1 MSNNVTKAIIPV
13 AGYGTR
19 RLPLTKAIEK
29 CMIPIGNRPVIDFVV
44 EDCIK
49 AGITEIIFVVSEQA
63 SQLKAYYSRNFALE
77 QHLEKKGNTD
87 MIKIIQ
93 PPEGIEFKYVT
104 QPDGKY
110 GTTVPVWLCREYI
123 NPDEQVLVVM
133 GDQFFYREDGGSN
146 AADLIKIVAE
156 RGATSG
162 LLGVN
167 VPREEVKKYGVIEQD
182 LEGWYKRIV
191 EHPDPETAPSTL
203 NNASIYLFEPKV
215 FEYLDKNI
223 NNPQDGEY
231 MIIDAIND
239 YMSGGNR
246 LAVGEAQGKYLDSGN
261 VEGWLYAN
269 NFIAERKSV

>member
-1 MSNNVTKAIIPV
+1 MNKKPTKVIIPV

-29 CMIPIGNRPVIDFVV
+29 CMVPIGNRPVIDFVV
-44 EDCIK
+44 EDCIR
-49 AGITEIIFVVSEQA
+49 AGIKEIIFVVSEQA
-63 SQLKAYYSRNFALE
+63 SQLKAYYSRNYALE
-77 QHLEKKGNTD
+77 QHLENKGKAD

-123 NPDEQVLVVM
+123 NPDEQVLVIM
-133 GDQFFYREDGGSN
+133 GDQFFYRDDGGSN
-146 AADLIKIVAE
+146 VTDLINIVAE
-156 RGATSG
+156 KDAVSG

-167 VPREEVKKYGVIEQD
+167 VPQEDVGKYGVIEQD
-182 LEGWYKRIV
+182 TDDWYKRIV
-191 EHPDPETAPSTL
+191 EHPDPKNTPSTL
-203 NNASIYLFEPKV
+203 NNASIYLFEPKI

-223 NNPQDGEY
+223 NDPQDGEY

-239 YMSGGNR
+239 YVGSGNK
-246 LAVGEAQGKYLDSGN
+246 LAVGEAKGKYLDGGS

-269 NFIAERKSV
+269 NYLAEHQSR

>member
-1 MSNNVTKAIIPV
+1 MNKQPTKAIIPV

-29 CMIPIGNRPVIDFVV
+29 CMVPIGNRPIIDFVV

-49 AGITEIIFVVSEQA
+49 AGIKEIIFVVSEQV
-63 SQLKAYYSRNFALE
+63 SQLETYYSRNQGLE
-77 QHLEKKGNTD
+77 NYLEKNGKTD
-87 MIKIIQ
+87 MLKAVQ
-93 PPEGIEFKYVT
+93 PPDGVEFKYVV

-110 GTTVPVWLCREYI
+110 GTTVPVWLCRAYI
-123 NPDEQVLVVM
+123 EPDEQVVVIM

-146 AADLIKIVAE
+146 VADLIENVAQK
-156 RGATSG
+156 GVNSG

-167 VPREEVKKYGVIEQD
+167 VPREDVRKYGVIEQD
-182 LEGWYKRIV
+182 AEGWYKRII
-191 EHPDPETAPSTL
+191 EHPEPENAPSTL
-203 NNASIYLFEPKV
+203 NNASIYLFESKM

-239 YMSGGNR
+239 YVNDGNR
-246 LAVGEAQGKYLDSGN
+246 LAVGQANGKYLDGGN

-269 NFIAERKSV
+269 NYVAEHQSS